1 MGIAF
6 MSMFWKDLNQRNIY
20 NILFWRDE
28 YEIS

>member
-6 MSMFWKDLNQRNIY
+6 MSMFWEDLNQRNIY
-20 NILFWRDE
+20 NILFWGDE

>member
-6 MSMFWKDLNQRNIY
+6 MSMFWEDLNQRNIY